1 MVSFQFCMILQ
12 TLSWYRSFS
21 HLCYPREV
29 IYIYKYLWD
38 WFVRE
43 RPNHHQGCYREFK
56 FLHSQ
61 LFDNDD
67 IHLLNM
73 LSPFSKC
80 FPLFLRLLHFFFSC
94 MKNAFLILF
103 LPPLLPP
110 LLKKDLVEFLV
121 LFLIKRN
128 QPLLAS
134 LGTPFSED
142 MVGLTA
148 GMLAKLNKTHEF

>member
-29 IYIYKYLWD
+29 MYIYKYLWD

-43 RPNHHQGCYREFK
+43 RPNHHQGCYGEFK

-80 FPLFLRLLHFFFSC
+80 FPLFLRLLHFFFSMHEEC
-94 MKNAFLILF
+94 FSHSFSPTPSASFVKYYSGA
-103 LPPLLPP
+103 
-110 LLKKDLVEFLV
+110 KKGLSGVSGFV
-121 LFLIKRN
+121 PHQKK
-128 QPLLAS
+128 S
-134 LGTPFSED
+134 TPAC
-142 MVGLTA
+142 LTWHT
-148 GMLAKLNKTHEF
+148 L